1 MIPKLEKRKLV
12 CVFMGEHDLYKDK
25 PLYHAIVIRLRQEQF
40 HGISVVKGIEGFGP
54 HSLMRKSNTGNLLN
68 ISADPPIVI
77 YVIESEERVNRLL
90 EILDEMMVDGEVFV
104 TDVESVSYLRSRN
117 NRKV

>member
-1 MIPKLEKRKLV
+1 MIPRLEKRKLV

-25 PLYHAIVIRLRQEQF
+25 PLYHAITMRLRQEQF
-40 HGISVVKGIEGFGP
+40 HGISVIKGIEGFGP

-77 YVIESEERVNRLL
+77 YVVEKEDRVDRLL
-90 EILDEMMVDGEVFV
+90 EILDEMMIDGEVFV
-104 TDVESVSYLRSRN
+104 TDVEGVSYLRSKDKTR
-117 NRKV
+117 V